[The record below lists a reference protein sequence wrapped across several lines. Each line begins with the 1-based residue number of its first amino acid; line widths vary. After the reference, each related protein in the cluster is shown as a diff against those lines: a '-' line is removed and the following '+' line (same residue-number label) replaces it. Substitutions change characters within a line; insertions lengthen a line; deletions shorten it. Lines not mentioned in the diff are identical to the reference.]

1 MINYLI
7 YSNVGWPQFE
17 ADPTNA
23 EGQKKKKKSKSTKI
37 MVNGNSHK
45 KQMTFTTIVYH

>member
-23 EGQKKKKKSKSTKI
+23 EGQKKKKSKSTKI

-45 KQMTFTTIVYH
+45 KQMTFITIVYH